1 MDLSTELISRH
12 IDQAFKEI
20 ELEHGEATTEAAH
33 RIFGMTLKLMMIEC
47 AVAENIHPG
56 KIILAVAHV
65 FKALDHAADEIVAGI
80 EKQ

>member
-20 ELEHGEATTEAAH
+20 EIEHGEATTEAAH

-47 AVAENIHPG
+47 AVNSDIHPG

-65 FKALDHAADEIVAGI
+65 FKALDNAADQVVADFQ
-80 EKQ
+80 KQ